1 MVVDGDPIAGETR
14 MFTVVP
20 VGTLFAVTSSVTGKS
35 IAAANV
41 TSGRRRVPRRG
52 LGKNGERD
60 IRLLRSAGRARRQ
73 DERRARLHDEGIDE
87 RRHFAKRRCN
97 DRVRGASASGE
108 SLAVDRAHVSMWRP
122 SGRRALDALVI
133 PVVGDVAVLAAVFV
147 TDPDEAPDLSRRVLA
162 DRFALSPAEAR
173 VAKALALG
181 KSVKD
186 IAEAFHLTRETTR
199 WYVKQ
204 VLAKTGTSSQAQL
217 VRLLLS
223 MTAPLINPERT

>member
-1 MVVDGDPIAGETR
+1 
-14 MFTVVP
+14 
-20 VGTLFAVTSSVTGKS
+20 
-35 IAAANV
+35 
-41 TSGRRRVPRRG
+41 
-52 LGKNGERD
+52 
-60 IRLLRSAGRARRQ
+60 
-73 DERRARLHDEGIDE
+73 
-87 RRHFAKRRCN
+87 
-97 DRVRGASASGE
+97 ASASGE